1 VHPRKGQRP
10 KFSTNRGVAADHDA
24 PPKSS
29 RNLLPNCAIGSLNP
43 PSPPLHYIMA
53 DEPATQPR
61 LASPPSTHEITHPP
75 IGKGSRGAIRDYT
88 RLPTARPQSSARI
101 PAQSRRGS
109 KARAHARDLR
119 SNRGAG
125 SRGGRRHNTRAV
137 EWGRGGEQSP
147 EIDVIILCGIPL
159 LLLHTSTYGLF
170 VWLSAWPAH
179 LLILNGW
186 GFVARFRPVNK

>member
-24 PPKSS
+24 PPTSS

-101 PAQSRRGS
+101 PAQSRRGATTHEQWS
-109 KARAHARDLR
+109 GEEEGSSRRKSTSSSSAEFLSSSSIQAHMGFL
-119 SNRGAG
+119 SG
-125 SRGGRRHNTRAV
+125 SQLGRPT
-137 EWGRGGEQSP
+137 
-147 EIDVIILCGIPL
+147 C
-159 LLLHTSTYGLF
+159 
-170 VWLSAWPAH
+170 
-179 LLILNGW
+179 
-186 GFVARFRPVNK
+186 